1 LDLIY
6 ITGNQCN
13 LSKQSGP
20 DHLPYKRLV
29 PTSQKTQNVIV
40 KLFYFENQKKIIG
53 RKRNLLA
60 LETVALA
67 MWVPLSVTW
76 L

>member
-6 ITGNQCN
+6 FTGNQCN
-13 LSKQSGP
+13 ISKQSGS
-20 DHLPYKRLV
+20 DHSLYKRLV

-40 KLFYFENQKKIIG
+40 KLLYFENQKKIIG
-53 RKRNLLA
+53 RKRELLA

>member
-1 LDLIY
+1 
-6 ITGNQCN
+6 
-13 LSKQSGP
+13 
-20 DHLPYKRLV
+20 V

-53 RKRNLLA
+53 RKRELLA

-67 MWVPLSVTW
+67 MWVPQFVTW